1 MGESA
6 VFMREGEPSWDA
18 VVWSFG
24 CLLFIVV
31 GRPDV
36 GMAECVQSFPQKEG
50 QMAGPIPGTQGT

>member
-1 MGESA
+1 M
-6 VFMREGEPSWDA
+6 FMREGEPSWDA

-24 CLLFIVV
+24 CLLFVVV

-50 QMAGPIPGTQGT
+50 QVAGPIPGTQGT